1 MISKN
6 HFLRLKKKI
15 TFFHMEISSLFKKSR
30 FFFFWKYQNASNF
43 WYKKLIF
50 QYQEFKLFDFKNSLF
65 DIRKC
70 LKNVSASYKI
80 YKRIAKGRLV
90 FKFFE
95 EIMYDLSKTDK
106 PKKRKWCWTCC
117 LSFFASLA
125 FFLSLSQVSGKSI
138 MTG

>member
-1 MISKN
+1 
-6 HFLRLKKKI
+6 
-15 TFFHMEISSLFKKSR
+15 MEISSLFKKSR
-30 FFFFWKYQNASNF
+30 FFFWKYQNALNF

-95 EIMYDLSKTDK
+95 EIMYDLSNVRLIKHRQTEE
-106 PKKRKWCWTCC
+106 TEVMLNL
-117 LSFFASLA
+117 LSVVLC
-125 FFLSLSQVSGKSI
+125 VSGVFSI
-138 MTG
+138 SEPGIWKVNYDRVRIPLPR

>member
-6 HFLRLKKKI
+6 HFLRLR
-15 TFFHMEISSLFKKSR
+15 KKSR
-30 FFFFWKYQNASNF
+30 FFIWKSVLYLKNHDFFFWKYQNALNF
-43 WYKKLIF
+43 WNKKLIF

-95 EIMYDLSKTDK
+95 EIMYDLSNTDK